1 MQIYIA
7 NKQGKK
13 KKKDMQNNKP
23 AQKKVLP
30 KQNSCTILLT
40 I

>member
-13 KKKDMQNNKP
+13 KDMKKNKP
-23 AQKKVLP
+23 TQKKVLP
-30 KQNSCTILLT
+30 KQNSCTILL
-40 I
+40 II

>member
-7 NKQGKK
+7 NKHGKK
-13 KKKDMQNNKP
+13 KKKDMKNKP

-30 KQNSCTILLT
+30 KQNWCTILL
-40 I
+40 II